1 METGDTRDL
10 VLIDEARLPALPGPR
25 FSDRF
30 RRTLGLS
37 VKLLCL
43 DGDAARELAAR
54 NKLTGPA
61 LLLAYLGTLGAN
73 VPFMRGPVD
82 LVVASGAFFAL
93 LVPMMGAQYLAAR
106 ALGGKASYPQFVRAM
121 YATNVLYLGGFL
133 PVIGSAVVAAAVLW
147 DCVVTTRTMAAVTG
161 LSSFRAAAAFAAV
174 TVPLLLLLL

>member
-1 METGDTRDL
+1 MESSEAQDL
-10 VLIDEARLPALPGPR
+10 VLVEEARLPALPGPR

-37 VKLLCL
+37 VQLLCL
-43 DGDAARELAAR
+43 DAGAARELAAH

-73 VPFMRGPVD
+73 FPFMRGPVD
-82 LVVASGAFFAL
+82 LAVASFAFFAFL
-93 LVPMMGAQYLAAR
+93 APMMGAQYLAVR

-121 YATNVLYLGGFL
+121 YATNALYLGGFL

-147 DCVVTTRTMAAVTG
+147 DCVVTTRAMAAVSG
-161 LSSFRAAAAFAAV
+161 LSVVRAFAAFAAV
-174 TVPLLLLLL
+174 TLPLAFLLL